1 MKAKNL
7 TTRKCSVCGREM
19 SLTRNDAEDVFVFKN
34 MRFYCGSCYLKERYK
49 NESKQ
54 VSQRDDAH

>member
-1 MKAKNL
+1 MKAKSL
-7 TTRKCSVCGREM
+7 TKKCSKCGKEM
-19 SLTRNDAEDVFVFKN
+19 SLTRNEAEDVFVFAN
-34 MRFYCGSCYLKERYK
+34 NRFLCGNCYLKERYK